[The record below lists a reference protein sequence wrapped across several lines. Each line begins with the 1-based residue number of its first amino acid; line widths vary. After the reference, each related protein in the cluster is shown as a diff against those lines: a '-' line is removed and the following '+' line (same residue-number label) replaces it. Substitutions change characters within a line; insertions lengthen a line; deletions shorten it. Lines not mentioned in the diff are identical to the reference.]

1 MSDAERQ
8 VLTAAMTKW
17 GFGSNYGI
25 LVEECGE
32 LLSAMN
38 KLCRGRVDEDAVIT
52 ELADVS
58 LVVDSF
64 ALYFGHDKFVAER
77 ERKLERLKK
86 RVEESKNL

>member
-1 MSDAERQ
+1 MNDAERQ
-8 VLTAAMTKW
+8 VLTAAMTKF
-17 GFGSNYGI
+17 GFRSNYGI

-38 KLCRGRVDEDAVIT
+38 KLYRGRVDEDAVIT

-58 LVVDSF
+58 LAVGTF

-86 RVEESKNL
+86 RVEESENL